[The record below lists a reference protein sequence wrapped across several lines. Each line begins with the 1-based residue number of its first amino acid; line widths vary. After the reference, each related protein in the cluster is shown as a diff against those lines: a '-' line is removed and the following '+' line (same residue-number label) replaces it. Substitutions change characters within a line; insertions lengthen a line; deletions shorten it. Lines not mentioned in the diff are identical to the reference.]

1 MAYLLGKRL
10 GISDQKIIKSLEN
23 FNGIGRRMEEISDN
37 IFDDYAH
44 HPTAIKTT
52 LQGLRK
58 NIQLKKY

>member
-44 HPTAIKTT
+44 H
-52 LQGLRK
+52 
-58 NIQLKKY
+58 NSH